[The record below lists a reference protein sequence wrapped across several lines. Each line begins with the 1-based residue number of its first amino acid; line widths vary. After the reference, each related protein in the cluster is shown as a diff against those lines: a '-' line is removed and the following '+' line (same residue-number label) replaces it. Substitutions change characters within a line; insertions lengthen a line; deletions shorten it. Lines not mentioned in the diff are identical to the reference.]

1 MIWTGKREFLLAQ
14 AQVCVILAIAY
25 IGNTWPHS
33 YPRNDNH
40 NPHMFWIMNICL
52 GIAALFT
59 FQHDV
64 NGSARGVQLLSRN
77 QTEEWKGW
85 MQFAFIMYHYY
96 RAYFVYNEIRV
107 FVSAYVWMTGFGNFL
122 YFDKKQDFSMDRM
135 ISMWIRIN
143 YFPILLSVFLSVPL
157 ELYYVVPLH
166 TAGFF
171 ITMATCYISYKLQ
184 EHTKLSAWNSNGLAI
199 AIALAVHVVFYET
212 PCVNFLKLFSDEY
225 YFRFQADKYSA
236 WVGMLSGLLWCQLKR
251 YMQWVYAGES
261 ATRLGCMWLQR
272 ICGILLLFVWYN
284 AFGWM
289 TDKYTYNPLHPY
301 VFWMPV
307 AGFLM
312 LRNSSKYLT
321 EVHSTALEFFGKITL
336 ETYVLQFHL
345 FMCNNVQ
352 HIPIVIPNSG
362 PDGPLW
368 IKTANML
375 LCGVIFVSTAVWARK
390 VTISTQTTVVELVDE
405 VRKQMMKG
413 IPRDG
418 GDSDTELFDKEKQS
432 FMEGEEESLT
442 NRNDNDNETELVSV
456 EQRQEN
462 V

>member
-1 MIWTGKREFLLAQ
+1 
-14 AQVCVILAIAY
+14 
-25 IGNTWPHS
+25 
-33 YPRNDNH
+33 
-40 NPHMFWIMNICL
+40 
-52 GIAALFT
+52 
-59 FQHDV
+59 
-64 NGSARGVQLLSRN
+64 
-77 QTEEWKGW
+77 
-85 MQFAFIMYHYY
+85 
-96 RAYFVYNEIRV
+96 
-107 FVSAYVWMTGFGNFL
+107 
-122 YFDKKQDFSMDRM
+122 
-135 ISMWIRIN
+135 
-143 YFPILLSVFLSVPL
+143 
-157 ELYYVVPLH
+157 
-166 TAGFF
+166 
-171 ITMATCYISYKLQ
+171 MATCYISYKLQ
-184 EHTKLSAWNSNGLAI
+184 EYTKLSAWNSNGMAI

-236 WVGMLSGLLWCQLKR
+236 WVGMLSGLLWCQLKQ

-261 ATRLGCMWLQR
+261 TRVGCMWLQR

-289 TDKYTYNPLHPY
+289 TDKYMYNPLHPY

-321 EVHSTALEFFGKITL
+321 ELHSTVLEFFGKITL

-352 HIPIVIPNSG
+352 QIPIVIPNSG

-375 LCGVIFVSTAVWARK
+375 LCGIIFVSTAVWARK
-390 VTISTQTTVVELVDE
+390 VTISTQTTVVELLDE
-405 VRKQMMKG
+405 VRKQMKG
-413 IPRDG
+413 IRDG
-418 GDSDTELFDKEKQS
+418 GDSDAELLLVDKEKQS
-432 FMEGEEESLT
+432 FMEDEESVT
-442 NRNDNDNETELVSV
+442 NRNGNGNETELVSV
-456 EQRQEN
+456 ELRQEN